1 MTDATDVFI
10 SYKRE
15 DRSLA
20 EQVAAALRANRY
32 SVYYDIALEH
42 GQEFADA
49 LDERIRAAKI
59 VIVLWT
65 DKSVQSKW
73 VRREARFAAKH
84 GKYHPVHVGDIDL
97 PMDLHGYHAV
107 ALSERFELEPIV
119 ASVLGRLAPTQTDP
133 SAIANTKWATS
144 TKLGSLAGM
153 FGEDWLKRKMSPAE
167 TESLLTSRRNRTAGI
182 EGQKARFGLSEELA
196 SQLESLSL
204 AHSNVTDLT
213 ELRQFKNLR
222 ALDISYLFVVSLSPL
237 TYLKNTLEVL
247 KMERCHETDIEPL
260 ASLTKLQDL
269 NLNGNHATTLEPIRP
284 LKKLRALR
292 LQGFMGFDFDPLR
305 NLDRLE
311 LLQIPS
317 GEIYGGDT
325 SVDRS
330 SRRAE
335 VRNAIERYL
344 L

>member
-1 MTDATDVFI
+1 MDKDALTGLLFRAGIRPQQSHDALDRERAFSDNSPMTDATDVFI

-119 ASVLGRLAPTQTDP
+119 ASVLGRLTP
-133 SAIANTKWATS
+133 SAANPSRTS
-144 TKLGSLAGM
+144 
-153 FGEDWLKRKMSPAE
+153 EQ
-167 TESLLTSRRNRTAGI
+167 LTSWQPQTGKGRW
-182 EGQKARFGLSEELA
+182 K
-196 SQLESLSL
+196 
-204 AHSNVTDLT
+204 
-213 ELRQFKNLR
+213 
-222 ALDISYLFVVSLSPL
+222 
-237 TYLKNTLEVL
+237 
-247 KMERCHETDIEPL
+247 
-260 ASLTKLQDL
+260 
-269 NLNGNHATTLEPIRP
+269 IR
-284 LKKLRALR
+284 
-292 LQGFMGFDFDPLR
+292 
-305 NLDRLE
+305 
-311 LLQIPS
+311 
-317 GEIYGGDT
+317 
-325 SVDRS
+325 
-330 SRRAE
+330 
-335 VRNAIERYL
+335 
-344 L
+344 

>member
-119 ASVLGRLAPTQTDP
+119 ASVLGRLTP
-133 SAIANTKWATS
+133 SAANPSRTS
-144 TKLGSLAGM
+144 
-153 FGEDWLKRKMSPAE
+153 EQ
-167 TESLLTSRRNRTAGI
+167 LTSWQPQTGKRALEDPLRKWLNPAMDAMLKSLRKPSAEIKGHEAG
-182 EGQKARFGLSEELA
+182 FGLSEELA

-269 NLNGNHATTLEPIRP
+269 NLNGNYATTLEPIRP